1 MVKVEGGRLVGLT
14 AGDAEVL
21 SGAEGEQYRAS
32 LTKPRGR
39 SLSQL
44 NLWWGVCKLIAE
56 NYETEFLQVT
66 PQFVSDTLK
75 VGSGHYSVTIL
86 ADGTYRLQ
94 PLSISFNKL
103 GQDEFNT
110 LMDKAMQ
117 VASVKFGPGLAEAA
131 RAEMERALSGKGRA
145 DEA

>member
-1 MVKVEGGRLVGLT
+1 
-14 AGDAEVL
+14 
-21 SGAEGEQYRAS
+21 
-32 LTKPRGR
+32 
-39 SLSQL
+39 
-44 NLWWGVCKLIAE
+44 
-56 NYETEFLQVT
+56 
-66 PQFVSDTLK
+66 
-75 VGSGHYSVTIL
+75 VTIL